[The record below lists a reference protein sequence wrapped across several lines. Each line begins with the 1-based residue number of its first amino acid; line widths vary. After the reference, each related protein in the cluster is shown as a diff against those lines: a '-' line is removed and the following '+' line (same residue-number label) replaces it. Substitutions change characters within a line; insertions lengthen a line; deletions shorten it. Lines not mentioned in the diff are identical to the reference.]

1 MKWSQTLIPTMKEIP
16 NGAEIPSHIFMLRA
30 GMISQVMAGAYAY
43 LPLGW
48 RCLHKATKIVR
59 DEMDKAGGVELFM
72 TALCPQS
79 LYEQTNRVEA
89 FGNVLIKTVLNR
101 GGTKTPVV
109 FCPTHEEEITS
120 LVSQYVSSY
129 RQLPLLLY
137 QIQTKFRNEER
148 PKFGV
153 LRTSEFL
160 MKDAYSFHT
169 DLETLDA
176 TYKKMY
182 DAYCKIFTRCG
193 VPFLPVEAESG
204 PIGGDGSHEFMIPSE
219 NGEDDVVYCPKCKY
233 AANVEKAEIGETE
246 HVRPADV
253 ALKDLTALDT
263 PGAHTIEQVCA
274 FLKAK
279 PRKVVKT
286 LIYLVDGAPV
296 AVLVRGDCDVNEN
309 KLRRLLKAEKVEL
322 ADEATIER
330 VTGAPVG
337 FAGPVGLKEKIKIVA
352 DPTVKE
358 LVNVVVGANQAEK
371 HYVNANLDRD
381 FTVDLFG
388 DVRNAVVG
396 DACPRCGEPL
406 TMQNAIEVGHVFKLG
421 TKYTEALNGKYLD
434 ESGALQTIIMG
445 CYGIGVSRIV
455 AGLAETSHD
464 EHGIIW
470 PVALAPYEVCVCPV
484 KASDPAAM
492 EAAEKIAA
500 GLEAAGVDVILDDRD
515 ERPGVKFKDS
525 DLIGFPVRVT
535 IGKGLANGE
544 VEVKWRWDADS
555 TLVKVDGVVE
565 TLAAQLKEE
574 RETAARFY
582 AAKKN

>member
-1 MKWSQTLIPTMKEIP
+1 MKETP
-16 NGAEIPSHIFMLRA
+16 TGAEIPSHIYMLRA

-48 RCLHKATKIVR
+48 RALQKATNIVR

-79 LYEQTNRVEA
+79 LYEQTDRVEA
-89 FGNVLIKTVLNR
+89 FGNVLIKTTLVR

-109 FCPTHEEEITS
+109 FCPTHEEEITNI
-120 LVSQYVSSY
+120 VSQYVSSY

-193 VPFLPVEAESG
+193 LDYIPVEAESG
-204 PIGGDGSHEFMIPSE
+204 PIGGEGSHEFMIPSK
-219 NGEDDVVYCPKCKY
+219 NGEDDVVFCSNCKY
-233 AANVEKAEIGETE
+233 AANVEKAEIGDMKF
-246 HVRPADV
+246 VRPADAV
-253 ALKDLTALDT
+253 LKDLAEIPT

-279 PRKVVKT
+279 PKKVVKT
-286 LIYLVDGAPV
+286 LIYSVDGTPV

-309 KLRRLLKAEKVEL
+309 KLRRLLQAEKVEM
-322 ADEATIER
+322 ADEKTIER

-337 FAGPVGLKEKIKIVA
+337 FAGPVGLKEKIKIIA
-352 DPTVKE
+352 DPTIKE
-358 LVNVVVGANQAEK
+358 MVNVVVGANKAEA
-371 HYVNANLDRD
+371 HLVNVNLDRD
-381 FTVDLFG
+381 FTVDLYG
-388 DVRNAVVG
+388 DVRNALAG
-396 DACPRCGEPL
+396 DACPRCGQPL
-406 TMQNAIEVGHVFKLG
+406 AMENAIEVGHVFKLG
-421 TKYTEALNGKYLD
+421 TKYSDALNAKYLD
-434 ESGALQTIIMG
+434 ENGSLKTIIMG
-445 CYGIGVSRIV
+445 CYGIGVSRII

-464 EHGIIW
+464 DFGIIW
-470 PVALAPYEVCVCPV
+470 PVSLAPYEICVCPV

-492 EAAEKIAA
+492 EAAEKITAGLQAA
-500 GLEAAGVDVILDDRD
+500 GYDVILDDRD
-515 ERPGVKFKDS
+515 ERPGVKFKDA

-535 IGKGLANGE
+535 IGKGLADGN
-544 VEVKWRWDADS
+544 VEIKWRWDSES
-555 TLVKVDGVVE
+555 TLVSVDDVVDL
-565 TLAAQLKEE
+565 LAAQVKEE
-574 RETAARFY
+574 RVTGERFTAA
-582 AAKKN
+582 KNK

>member
-286 LIYLVDGAPV
+286 LIYMVDGAPV

-515 ERPGVKFKDS
+515 ERPGVKFKDA

-555 TLVKVDGVVE
+555 TLVKVDDVVE

-574 RETAARFY
+574 LETAARFY

>member
-286 LIYLVDGAPV
+286 LIYMVDGAPV

-515 ERPGVKFKDS
+515 ERPGVKFKDA

-565 TLAAQLKEE
+565 TLAAQLKVE